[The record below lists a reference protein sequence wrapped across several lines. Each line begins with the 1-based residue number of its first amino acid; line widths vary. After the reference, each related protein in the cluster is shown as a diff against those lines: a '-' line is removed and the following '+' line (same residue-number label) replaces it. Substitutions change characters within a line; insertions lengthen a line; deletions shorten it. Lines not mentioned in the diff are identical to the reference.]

1 MSICKWILNSR
12 MDKDVIGLN
21 VRLVL
26 PVNEN
31 CSIQATPIY
40 LYGNSCAP
48 IWRFNIPEIPSH
60 ERFYPLPPSEKL
72 FFNLFSP
79 WARCYLTLTIFR
91 LLINLNSNLSTRR
104 IRVRRSDPRL
114 SS

>member
-26 PVNEN
+26 PVNGN

-48 IWRFNIPEIPSH
+48 TWRFNIPEIPSH
-60 ERFYPLPPSEKL
+60 ERFYPSTVRETVLQFILP
-72 FFNLFSP
+72 
-79 WARCYLTLTIFR
+79 
-91 LLINLNSNLSTRR
+91 
-104 IRVRRSDPRL
+104 VG
-114 SS
+114 

>member
-1 MSICKWILNSR
+1 MSIYKWILNSR

-26 PVNEN
+26 PVNGN

-48 IWRFNIPEIPSH
+48 
-60 ERFYPLPPSEKL
+60 
-72 FFNLFSP
+72 
-79 WARCYLTLTIFR
+79 T
-91 LLINLNSNLSTRR
+91 
-104 IRVRRSDPRL
+104 
-114 SS
+114 